1 MLRSRTKYD
10 YSQVGTDDESDD
22 TFSIDFQNAVL
33 YVGAFQVVLATVLCA
48 ITSLMCCWLLP
59 STAVSA
65 VRTLVL
71 SSLVPALLVRRP
83 FRIGRVHG
91 LSVVFGALRPCC
103 AIYVASLIS
112 EQLVHTCTRDLA
124 TPSWRRLVFHALIT
138 VCLISGFARARKPLE
153 ETDAPFL
160 ATVISLFFISM
171 LPPPAVLLSGP
182 LCSNPSLTSAAERLV
197 RAFTFSSLYCIFVY
211 TSAPPIQSNGEILL
225 CVMRAGAAS
234 VWCLGCHAILLPLA
248 VLQSA
253 LVIYTRIYNTSDHLG
268 MHEMQQLIPSQQSHS
283 PPNSPIALSLEN
295 RSDIEAASPA
305 AAGSPEA
312 ARQPSSL
319 PTMRDEASKV
329 ALSPTTSALHETSVK
344 ECSNGLIIPNFASLG
359 PRAPVDI
366 GGSVQSM
373 SSIAVKGSCGAGGL
387 SSSEFS
393 AIAAKVASE
402 DL

>member
-182 LCSNPSLTSAAERLV
+182 LCSNPSLTAAAERLV

-253 LVIYTRIYNTSDHLG
+253 LVIYTRIYNTSDHIG
-268 MHEMQQLIPSQQSHS
+268 MHEMQRLISPRQPCS
-283 PPNSPIALSLEN
+283 PPTTPLGLPRESGNDME
-295 RSDIEAASPA
+295 EASPA
-305 AAGSPEA
+305 AARSPETDVKPIPLA
-312 ARQPSSL
+312 E
-319 PTMRDEASKV
+319 MRDEASKV
-329 ALSPTTSALHETSVK
+329 ALNPTTSALSETSVA

-366 GGSVQSM
+366 GGSSQSM
-373 SSIAVKGSCGAGGL
+373 PNITVNGSCGAVGL
-387 SSSEFS
+387 SRSEFS
-393 AIAAKVASE
+393 AIAAKVANE
-402 DL
+402 GL

>member
-10 YSQVGTDDESDD
+10 YSQVGAYEESDD

-59 STAVSA
+59 STTVSA

-138 VCLISGFARARKPLE
+138 VCLGSGSARARKPLE

-160 ATVISLFFISM
+160 ATVLALFLISM

-182 LCSNPSLTSAAERLV
+182 LCSNPSLTAAAERLV

-234 VWCLGCHAILLPLA
+234 VWCLGCHAILLPFA
-248 VLQSA
+248 VVQSA
-253 LVIYTRIYNTSDHLG
+253 LVIYTRIYKTSDRIG
-268 MHEMQQLIPSQQSHS
+268 MHEMQQLIPSQQPRS
-283 PPNSPIALSLEN
+283 PPSPSFSLSRESGN
-295 RSDIEAASPA
+295 DIEAASPV
-305 AAGSPEA
+305 AAGSPETA
-312 ARQPSSL
+312 KQPSPL
-319 PTMRDEASKV
+319 PTSRDAASKI
-329 ALSPTTSALHETSVK
+329 ALNPNTSALSETSAT
-344 ECSNGLIIPNFASLG
+344 ECSNGLIIPNFASIG

-366 GGSVQSM
+366 GGG
-373 SSIAVKGSCGAGGL
+373 AVNGSCGSGGL
-387 SSSEFS
+387 SSSAFS
-393 AIAAKVASE
+393 AIATKVANE
-402 DL
+402 GL